1 VTSSASAADDSAAV
15 SCVEIALA
23 FATEDVNILSAAAE
37 ATGAADVGQG
47 RAGLRRWLTE
57 LEAQGRRARLSDARE
72 EAAVA

>member
-1 VTSSASAADDSAAV
+1 MTSSASAADDSAAV

-23 FATEDVNILSAAAE
+23 FVTEEVHILSAAGE
-37 ATGAADVGQG
+37 ATGVAEVGQG

>member
-23 FATEDVNILSAAAE
+23 FVTEEVHILSAAAE
-37 ATGAADVGQG
+37 ATGVAEFGQG

-57 LEAQGRRARLSDARE
+57 LEAQGRGARLSDARE